1 MAERPLRPLAEVV
14 VMEDRVLN
22 HAEDRA
28 NRGAREDHRDQ
39 RVAARAAE
47 KPVRGR
53 HDQEEHELLAVDE
66 ARHRIRR
73 ERGRHERRRRIG
85 GQRPEKRRR
94 LEALAPHD
102 QHDRPADEGNQ
113 EQELRDRDREL
124 QRARDHDQRDRADL
138 FETFGGDRMRHVER
152 ERVVHGPTSY
162 PVRLKPDTM
171 YVEMRRDSSART

>member
-1 MAERPLRPLAEVV
+1 
-14 VMEDRVLN
+14 
-22 HAEDRA
+22 
-28 NRGAREDHRDQ
+28 
-39 RVAARAAE
+39 
-47 KPVRGR
+47 
-53 HDQEEHELLAVDE
+53 
-66 ARHRIRR
+66 
-73 ERGRHERRRRIG
+73 G

-162 PVRLKPDTM
+162 PVRLKPDTTFISVLRSSR
-171 YVEMRRDSSART
+171 YVVSGFSRTSARASRLRRHEPRRSRSGSGSRRVRRRAARTAGTAARPRRPIRWRRPDRATAPIAPAVWG